1 MKARCARVL
10 LGEWKRVLRKRA
22 DLMLF
27 VMSVDRAFSESEV
40 CARVAG

>member
-1 MKARCARVL
+1 ML